1 MFNLAIDLQDS
12 ESNIH
17 NTDLFKEI
25 INKKGICNNSRPN
38 SGFEMEEK
46 VAKLMP
52 DKQTTCFSS
61 FFFLVI
67 LFLYIYMN

>member
-25 INKKGICNNSRPN
+25 INKKRD
-38 SGFEMEEK
+38 
-46 VAKLMP
+46 L
-52 DKQTTCFSS
+52 
-61 FFFLVI
+61 
-67 LFLYIYMN
+67 

>member
-38 SGFEMEEK
+38 SGFEMK
-46 VAKLMP
+46 KKL
-52 DKQTTCFSS
+52 
-61 FFFLVI
+61 L
-67 LFLYIYMN
+67 N